1 MLAGRVVVFGATGYT
16 GELTARAMVAR
27 GMRPVLAARRAAP
40 LQALAEELGG
50 PAGALEHAVVDATS
64 PVSLAALVEPGD
76 VLVSTVGPFAR
87 WGGAAVDA
95 ALAGGAHYLDSTGEP
110 SFIAR
115 VFRTW
120 GPQADSVGCALL
132 PAMGYDFVPGN
143 LAGALALADAV
154 RAGDVRAGD
163 DRAGDDRHDVTRVDV
178 GYFVTGGSVA
188 SAVSG
193 GTRASLAGAAL
204 EPGLVLR
211 DGRLVTEPGGRRVR
225 GFVLR
230 GRTWQGVSI
239 GASEHFTLP
248 ALHSTLTDVGVY
260 LGWAGRAARA
270 VQLLSYPASVA
281 LALPGVRAGIGAL
294 LGQVVRGSTGGP
306 DAEDRAR
313 TGTLVVAEA
322 VDRSGQVRGRAVL
335 AGGNPYEFTAAFLA
349 WAAARAASGQL
360 RDVGALGPVEAFG
373 LEALEAGV
381 AEAGVRRCHDAG

>member
-1 MLAGRVVVFGATGYT
+1 MAGRVVVFGATGYT

-50 PAGALEHAVVDATS
+50 PAGALEHAVADATS

-87 WGGAAVDA
+87 WGSAAVDA
-95 ALAGGAHYLDSTGEP
+95 ALAGRAHYLDSTGEP

-120 GPQADSVGCALL
+120 GPQADSAGCALL

-154 RAGDVRAGD
+154 RVGDVRDGD
-163 DRAGDDRHDVTRVDV
+163 ARPDVTRVDV
-178 GYFVTGGSVA
+178 GYFVTGEGVA
-188 SAVSG
+188 NAMSG
-193 GTRASLAGAAL
+193 GTRASIAGATL
-204 EPGLVLR
+204 ESGLVLR
-211 DGRLVTEPGGRRVR
+211 DGRLAPEPGGRRVR
-225 GFVLR
+225 EFTVR
-230 GRTWQGVSI
+230 GRTWQGVSS

-281 LALPGVRAGIGAL
+281 LALPGVRAGVGAL

-306 DAEDRAR
+306 DAEARAR

-335 AGGNPYEFTAAFLA
+335 VGGNPYEFTAAFLA
-349 WAAARAASGQL
+349 WAAARVASGELQ
-360 RDVGALGPVEAFG
+360 DVGALGPVEAFG
-373 LEALEAGV
+373 LKALEVGV
-381 AEAGVRRCHDAG
+381 AEAGVRRSHDVG